1 MQRGEGS
8 PAYYLFDLL
17 ELERQPL
24 IDLPLEQRREQLAE
38 LLVEGNPLVR
48 LSAGF
53 ERRGGAA
60 EGGGGAGSGG
70 RGGQAARLAL
80 PTGPTEQRTG

>member
-17 ELERQPL
+17 ELERRPL
-24 IDLPLEQRREQLAE
+24 IDQPLEQRREQLAE

-53 ERRGGAA
+53 DDGAA
-60 EGGGGAGSGG
+60 LLKAVRRAGSGG
-70 RGGQAARLAL
+70 RGGQAAGLAL
-80 PTGPTEQRTG
+80 PAGTTEQRTG